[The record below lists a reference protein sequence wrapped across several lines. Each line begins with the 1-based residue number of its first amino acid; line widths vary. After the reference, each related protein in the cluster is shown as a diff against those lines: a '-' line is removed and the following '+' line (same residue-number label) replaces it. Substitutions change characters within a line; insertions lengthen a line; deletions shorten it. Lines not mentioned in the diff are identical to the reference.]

1 MLIFFQQMY
10 CRIKIITKFEHWK
23 KNSLIMNAQEFKL
36 AERYVAPDI
45 EVIEI
50 ELTQN
55 ILTASLPD
63 VGDGGDAW

>member
-1 MLIFFQQMY
+1 MDN
-10 CRIKIITKFEHWK
+10 K
-23 KNSLIMNAQEFKL
+23 EFKP
-36 AERYVAPDI
+36 AEQYTAPSI

>member
-1 MLIFFQQMY
+1 MN
-10 CRIKIITKFEHWK
+10 KI
-23 KNSLIMNAQEFKL
+23 EFKS
-36 AERYVAPDI
+36 AELYITPDI

-55 ILTASLPD
+55 ILTASLPE

>member
-1 MLIFFQQMY
+1 MM
-10 CRIKIITKFEHWK
+10 K
-23 KNSLIMNAQEFKL
+23 QEINIY
-36 AERYVAPDI
+36 AATRVYIAPDI
-45 EVIEI
+45 EIIEI

>member
-1 MLIFFQQMY
+1 MN
-10 CRIKIITKFEHWK
+10 K
-23 KNSLIMNAQEFKL
+23 KEYKS
-36 AERYVAPDI
+36 AEQYTAPDI
-45 EVIEI
+45 EIVEI

>member
-1 MLIFFQQMY
+1 MNT
-10 CRIKIITKFEHWK
+10 TKFH
-23 KNSLIMNAQEFKL
+23 SAS
-36 AERYVAPDI
+36 AEQYIAPDI

>member
-1 MLIFFQQMY
+1 
-10 CRIKIITKFEHWK
+10 
-23 KNSLIMNAQEFKL
+23 MNAQEFKL

-55 ILTASLPD
+55 ILTASLPE

>member
-1 MLIFFQQMY
+1 
-10 CRIKIITKFEHWK
+10 
-23 KNSLIMNAQEFKL
+23 MNTREFHSAT
-36 AERYVAPDI
+36 AEQYTTPNI

>member
-1 MLIFFQQMY
+1 
-10 CRIKIITKFEHWK
+10 
-23 KNSLIMNAQEFKL
+23 MNTRELKS
-36 AERYVAPDI
+36 AEQYNAPDI

-50 ELTQN
+50 ALTQN